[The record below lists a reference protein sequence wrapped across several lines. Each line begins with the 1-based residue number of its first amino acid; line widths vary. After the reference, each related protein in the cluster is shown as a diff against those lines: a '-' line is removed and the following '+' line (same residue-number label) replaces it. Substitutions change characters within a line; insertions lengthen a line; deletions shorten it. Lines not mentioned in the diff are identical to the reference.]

1 MFSPPTEYK
10 HTVANPKLASMV
22 VAFALTS
29 PTPAP
34 PVASAAVPAVAAGKR
49 DQ

>member
-1 MFSPPTEYK
+1 
-10 HTVANPKLASMV
+10 MV
-22 VAFALTS
+22 VASALTS

-34 PVASAAVPAVAAGKR
+34 PVALASTVAVPVVAAGKR